1 MPSRFPAYIRRPAAR
16 AAAVMSALI
25 LLQASAL
32 AKPDQDNGGEPDKVD
47 TENLFG
53 FTEGTDTGKK
63 GEQEALVDMI
73 GRFSKRRDGPGRSG
87 YGSAQPLISY
97 QYDPTDNISI
107 EPGLLFD
114 ARDHRNIAGVPDKTF
129 GTFNGGSLELKYQF
143 FKRTDERPFSLAL
156 QVEPQYARITPIE
169 GQGADVFSVE
179 TRLIADARIVPDKL
193 WGGLNLIYDPQV
205 ARLKGSG
212 EVDRSSTL
220 SISGTLMTK
229 VADSLFVGPELRY
242 LRAYDGTYLNRFLGH
257 AMFAGPVLHYQVMEK
272 GFLSLA
278 YATQVFGHDRDP
290 DFVGR
295 AFNLNQF
302 ARHAVRVRFGVEF

>member
-1 MPSRFPAYIRRPAAR
+1 MPRCPLTTIGSPAVR
-16 AAAVMSALI
+16 AGLVSSALI
-25 LLQASAL
+25 LIQASGL
-32 AKPDQDNGGEPDKVD
+32 AAQDSSKGGVPDKVD

-63 GEQEALVDMI
+63 GEQELLFDMI

-87 YGSAQPLISY
+87 YSAAQPLISY
-97 QYDPTDNISI
+97 QYDPTDNLSV

-114 ARDHRNIAGVPDKTF
+114 ARNSHNIAGVPDKSF

-179 TRLIADARIVPDKL
+179 TRLIADARILPDKL

-205 ARLKGSG
+205 ARSKGSG
-212 EVDRSSTL
+212 DVDRGSTL
-220 SISGTLMTK
+220 SVSGTLMAK
-229 VADSLFVGPELRY
+229 VANGLFVGPETRY
-242 LRAYDGTYLNRFLGH
+242 MRAYDGTYLNRFLGH
-257 AMFAGPVLHYQVMEK
+257 AVFVGPVLNYQVMEK
-272 GFLSLA
+272 GFFTLA
-278 YATQVFGHDRDP
+278 YSTQVFGHDRDP
-290 DFVGR
+290 DFSVR

-302 ARHAVRVRFGVEF
+302 ARHAVRLRFGVEF